1 MGYEIT
7 YDVTFVDFSDER
19 RILYDNV
26 LPAVRSK
33 CVQIN
38 YELHVVDL
46 HRDHR
51 QPQEFGQLDS
61 AVQLAELR
69 RQDQVGHVVPIV
81 IVDDSLGPPVLPL
94 AMTKQDFDLARNK
107 APEANKLIEKWYT
120 IDAQKNHY
128 ELRNETMFETTFETQ
143 VLPAHS
149 YLKFV

>member
-1 MGYEIT
+1 M
-7 YDVTFVDFSDER
+7 
-19 RILYDNV
+19 
-26 LPAVRSK
+26 LPAVQSK

-51 QPQEFGQLDS
+51 QPQEFGQLDP
-61 AVQLAELR
+61 AVRLAELR
-69 RQDQVGHVVPIV
+69 RQNQVGHVVPIV

-107 APEANKLIEKWYT
+107 APEASKLIEKWYT
-120 IDAQKNHY
+120 VDAQKNHY

-143 VLPAHS
+143 VLPSHVHF
-149 YLKFV
+149 KFV

>member
-1 MGYEIT
+1 MDYKIT
-7 YDVTFVDFSDER
+7 YNVTFIDFSDER
-19 RILYDNV
+19 RNLYDNV

-51 QPQEFGQLDS
+51 QPQEYGQLDS
-61 AVQLAELR
+61 AVRLAELH

-81 IVDDSLGPPVLPL
+81 IVDDSLGPPVLPI
-94 AMTKQDFDLARNK
+94 AMTRQDFDLARNK
-107 APEANKLIEKWYT
+107 APDASKLIEKWYT

-143 VLPAHS
+143 VLSVHA